1 MGDPSN
7 RNSANTHGRIEETVA
22 SDADKEIMFIISFT
36 SPVHIRKI
44 MVVGGNDVDNTSESP
59 TASHPSKLKC
69 YVNQDRVDF
78 SSITSLKSVQ
88 DFDLEVNTNG
98 SKEYV
103 TNIRPFTNVNTLIL
117 FFPDNHGDVD
127 KTVIQYI

>member
-1 MGDPSN
+1 M
-7 RNSANTHGRIEETVA
+7 
-22 SDADKEIMFIISFT
+22 
-36 SPVHIRKI
+36 
-44 MVVGGNDVDNTSESP
+44 
-59 TASHPSKLKC
+59 
-69 YVNQDRVDF
+69 
-78 SSITSLKSVQ
+78 Q

-127 KTVIQYI
+127 KTVIQYIGLQGEHTHYRREPVDAVYEVLCNGQDTNVKQEDMDAAHAHSHGHTQGHSHLHDHSH